1 MCGPSLEE
9 GKHTFR
15 DMRLCST
22 AGQKLIKVMKHESV
36 FNINLCMH
44 AIQLVVRPSHIMK
57 GSTIVI
63 TIADNKMTATT
74 LVNRE
79 AILPPALRPSPLF
92 NTLLNARP
100 PSRG

>member
-15 DMRLCST
+15 DMRLCLT

-44 AIQLVVRPSHIMK
+44 AKWQQKKGKVVYI
-57 GSTIVI
+57 
-63 TIADNKMTATT
+63 
-74 LVNRE
+74 
-79 AILPPALRPSPLF
+79 
-92 NTLLNARP
+92 
-100 PSRG
+100 